1 MNKNT
6 ECNKQLLHKYSG
18 YRILTFCGDPMATRL
33 ETMYVKDAHYF
44 NMGVSDYQC
53 IGYNVGK
60 ACKDPDGHAGTC
72 VMLET

>member
-1 MNKNT
+1 
-6 ECNKQLLHKYSG
+6 
-18 YRILTFCGDPMATRL
+18 MATRL